1 MTKQQIKLILKLLNV
16 GDNKIKHI
24 LDNLPDEI
32 TDETIDWIAREATVK
47 GW

>member
-1 MTKQQIKLILKLLNV
+1 MTKQQIKLILKLLNI

-24 LDNLPDEI
+24 LDNLPEEMTDDTIEWI
-32 TDETIDWIAREATVK
+32 TREAREG

>member
-1 MTKQQIKLILKLLNV
+1 MTKQQIKLILKLLSV

-32 TDETIDWIAREATVK
+32 THDTIDWITREATVK